1 MNYKFN
7 RTIIDSEEGRN
18 FIIRVVD
25 FFVNTVIEETEHKM
39 SIAPEPEKEVANRL
53 YKDYKFIRDS
63 LNISKSNKD
72 LYYEL
77 VRKAAKYI
85 YFIEDGMSPIYE
97 FPLNILDRFE
107 LTSWFEGKFGRYSTY
122 EIIIMLANKLFNSI
136 YRDLF
141 VLM

>member
-7 RTIIDSEEGRN
+7 STIIDSEEGRN
-18 FIIRVVD
+18 FIIKVVD

-39 SIAPEPEKEVANRL
+39 STAPEPEKEIAIRY
-53 YKDYKFIRDS
+53 YKNYKFIRDS
-63 LNISKSNKD
+63 IDINKSPKD
-72 LYYEL
+72 FYYVL

-85 YFIEDGMSPIYE
+85 YFIEDGMNPIYE

-107 LTSWFEGKFGRYSTY
+107 LNSWWEGKFGRYSTY

-141 VLM
+141 V

>member
-7 RTIIDSEEGRN
+7 TTIIDSEEGRN

-63 LNISKSNKD
+63 INISKSNKD

-85 YFIEDGMSPIYE
+85 CFIEDGMNPIYE

-107 LTSWFEGKFGRYSTY
+107 LNSWWEGKFGRYSTY

-141 VLM
+141 V

>member
-1 MNYKFN
+1 MNCKFN
-7 RTIIDSEEGRN
+7 STIIDSEEGRN

-25 FFVNTVIEETEHKM
+25 FFVNTVIEETEYKM
-39 SIAPEPEKEVANRL
+39 SIASEREKELAIRY
-53 YKDYKFIRDS
+53 YKNYKFIRDS
-63 LNISKSNKD
+63 ININKSPKD
-72 LYYEL
+72 FYYAL

-85 YFIEDGMSPIYE
+85 YFIEDGMNPIYE

-141 VLM
+141 V

>member
-7 RTIIDSEEGRN
+7 STIIDSEEGRN

-63 LNISKSNKD
+63 INISKSNKD

-85 YFIEDGMSPIYE
+85 YFIEDGMNPIYE
-97 FPLNILDRFE
+97 FPLNILHRFN
-107 LTSWFEGKFGRYSTY
+107 LTSWWEGKFGRYSTY

-141 VLM
+141 V

>member
-7 RTIIDSEEGRN
+7 NTIIDSEEGRN
-18 FIIRVVD
+18 FIIKVVD

-39 SIAPEPEKEVANRL
+39 SIASEREKELAIRY
-53 YKDYKFIRDS
+53 YKNYKFIRDS
-63 LNISKSNKD
+63 IDINKSPKD
-72 LYYEL
+72 FYYAL

-85 YFIEDGMSPIYE
+85 YFIEDGMNPIYE

-107 LTSWFEGKFGRYSTY
+107 LTSWFKGKFGRYSTY

-141 VLM
+141 V

>member
-7 RTIIDSEEGRN
+7 STIIDSEEGRN
-18 FIIRVVD
+18 FIIKVVD

-39 SIAPEPEKEVANRL
+39 SIASESEKEVANRL
-53 YKDYKFIRDS
+53 YKNYKFIRDS

-85 YFIEDGMSPIYE
+85 YFIEDGMNPIYE
-97 FPLNILDRFE
+97 FPLNILHRFE
-107 LTSWFEGKFGRYSTY
+107 LNSWWEGKFGRYSTY

-141 VLM
+141 V

>member
-1 MNYKFN
+1 MNCKFN
-7 RTIIDSEEGRN
+7 STIIDSEEGRN
-18 FIIRVVD
+18 FIIKVVD

-39 SIAPEPEKEVANRL
+39 SIASEREKELAIRY
-53 YKDYKFIRDS
+53 YKNYKFIRDS
-63 LNISKSNKD
+63 ININKSPKD
-72 LYYEL
+72 FYYAL

-85 YFIEDGMSPIYE
+85 YFIEDGMNPIYE

-107 LTSWFEGKFGRYSTY
+107 LTSWFKGKFGRYSTY

-141 VLM
+141 V

>member
-7 RTIIDSEEGRN
+7 STIIDSEEGRN
-18 FIIRVVD
+18 FIIKVVD

-85 YFIEDGMSPIYE
+85 YFIEDGMNPIYE
-97 FPLNILDRFE
+97 FPLNILHRFE
-107 LTSWFEGKFGRYSTY
+107 LNSWWEGKFGRYSTY

-141 VLM
+141 V

>member
-7 RTIIDSEEGRN
+7 TTIIDSEEGRN

-85 YFIEDGMSPIYE
+85 YFIEDGMNPIYE

-107 LTSWFEGKFGRYSTY
+107 LNSWWEGKFGKYSTY

-136 YRDLF
+136 YRTIF
-141 VLM
+141 I

>member
-7 RTIIDSEEGRN
+7 NTIIDSEEGRN
-18 FIIRVVD
+18 FIIKVVD
-25 FFVNTVIEETEHKM
+25 FFVNTVIEETEYKM
-39 SIAPEPEKEVANRL
+39 STAQEREKELATRY
-53 YKDYKFIRDS
+53 YKNYKFIRDS
-63 LNISKSNKD
+63 ININKSPKD
-72 LYYEL
+72 FYYAL

-85 YFIEDGMSPIYE
+85 YFIEDGMNPIYE

-141 VLM
+141 V

>member
-7 RTIIDSEEGRN
+7 SAIIDSEEGRN
-18 FIIRVVD
+18 FIIKVVD
-25 FFVNTVIEETEHKM
+25 FFVNTVIEETEQKM
-39 SIAPEPEKEVANRL
+39 SIAPEREKEIATRY
-53 YKDYKFIRDS
+53 YKNYKFIRDS

-85 YFIEDGMSPIYE
+85 YFIEDGMNPIYE
-97 FPLNILDRFE
+97 FPLNILHRFN
-107 LTSWFEGKFGRYSTY
+107 LTSWWEGKFGKYSTY
-122 EIIIMLANKLFNSI
+122 EIIIMLANNLFNSI

-141 VLM
+141 V

>member
-1 MNYKFN
+1 
-7 RTIIDSEEGRN
+7 
-18 FIIRVVD
+18 
-25 FFVNTVIEETEHKM
+25 M
-39 SIAPEPEKEVANRL
+39 STALEREKEIASWY

-63 LNISKSNKD
+63 ININKSPKD
-72 LYYEL
+72 FYYVL

-85 YFIEDGMSPIYE
+85 YFIEDGMNPIYE